1 VRLVFCGTAAF
12 AVPSLRACAQHH
24 EVVAVV
30 TRPDRP
36 GNRGRPAPR
45 PLGDAAAE
53 LGIAVLTPLKI
64 RSPDVVAALLD
75 LRPDCLVVAA
85 YGQIL
90 PSTLIDA
97 PPHGAVNVHA
107 SLLPRWRGASP
118 VAHAILAGDT
128 ETGVSIM
135 RMDSGL
141 DTGPVYATARVTI
154 GPQATT
160 PALTTALAHLGAVT
174 LIDVLGRLE
183 RGDIVAHP
191 QPESGVTHA
200 PRLGRDDG
208 RVEWERRSAA
218 EVDRMVRAL
227 QPWPGV
233 VAPLEG
239 VHVRLEQGVVAEGTE
254 GTPPGAVLRHEGES
268 VVVAAREGAYRI
280 DLITP
285 PGRHAMTPAAFLR
298 GRRPVGE
305 TATS

>member
-1 VRLVFCGTAAF
+1 
-12 AVPSLRACAQHH
+12 
-24 EVVAVV
+24 
-30 TRPDRP
+30 
-36 GNRGRPAPR
+36 
-45 PLGDAAAE
+45 
-53 LGIAVLTPLKI
+53 VLAPLKI
-64 RSPDVVAALLD
+64 RSPDIVAALLE

-90 PSTLIDA
+90 PSSLIDA

-118 VAHAILAGDT
+118 IAHAILAGDT

-154 GPQATT
+154 EPGATT
-160 PALTTALAHLGAVT
+160 PTLTTVLANLGAAT
-174 LIDVLGRLE
+174 LIDVLRGLE
-183 RGDIVAHP
+183 RGTVTAQP

-208 RVEWERRSAA
+208 RVEWERRTAT

-233 VAPLEG
+233 VAPLAG
-239 VHVRLEQGVVAEGTE
+239 VDVRVDE
-254 GTPPGAVLRHEGES
+254 GAVVPSADGAVPGSVVRHEGES
-268 VVVAAREGAYRI
+268 VVIAAREGAYRV
-280 DLITP
+280 DMITP
-285 PGRHAMTPAAFLR
+285 PGRRAMTPGAFLR
-298 GRRPVGE
+298 GRRARGE
-305 TATS
+305 APAS